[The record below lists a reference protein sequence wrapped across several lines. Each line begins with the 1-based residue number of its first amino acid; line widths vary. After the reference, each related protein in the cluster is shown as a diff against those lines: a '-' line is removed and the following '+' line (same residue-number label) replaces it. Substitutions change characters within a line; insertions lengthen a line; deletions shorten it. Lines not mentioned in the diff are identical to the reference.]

1 MTACVDWIEEAP
13 ALLMGLA
20 VVFVP
25 GAMITL
31 ALRVRG
37 FAVLA
42 LSPVISL
49 TLVGMGAVVAG
60 WARIPW
66 SWAVPFLGGAVIAA
80 GIFLLCRRLPTLPGL
95 DWPRSGGKD
104 PGQGPVGSSWR
115 GEGFLW
121 GGYAIAVVVLSWILL
136 RVIGDPQNFSQTYD
150 NSFHLNAVRWIA
162 ETRDGSSLTLTSMT
176 TSGKPPYFYPAG
188 WHDAVS
194 LVFMST
200 GATVP
205 AATNAM
211 ILITGAMVYPAGMLW
226 LIRTMTRL
234 RPGTLLVAGAL
245 VAGFS
250 AFPLLP
256 ISFGVLYP
264 NFMGEA
270 LLPSLLGLVLNLLRL
285 APDRQLSTVQ
295 SLVLGGVGVMGAAL
309 VHPSALMSLVVITLP
324 MLFIRGWRQG
334 RAMIRKEL
342 PLRSFL
348 LQLAGLVGC
357 LGIFWVLWS
366 KVRPADRFAV
376 WKPETD
382 FFHATVEAV
391 FTSPMGTYHPELLVS
406 ALILIGVVTIL
417 RTRRSLLW
425 VVAAY
430 ALLLW
435 LYIAVRALD
444 FDAGRTFF
452 TGIWY
457 NDAYRLAAL
466 VPIIGVPLSVI
477 GVEAVMGFL
486 QHRFAGPRHGTE
498 ETITATAG
506 IPEHLWAPSP
516 ALPLSADSPAPEAPG
531 PEAAP
536 EHHDAPVPRRTGASA
551 LPRRT
556 RPTELSWWVQT
567 STRTAAVML
576 AVILLGTQA
585 AQPMRH
591 LVADTHQKYLS
602 DADSPL
608 VDDHELDVIQH
619 IDQFVAPNEQV
630 LETPRKGGAVIYA
643 LAGRRVPGMHIA
655 FDQTG
660 DFMYLKEH
668 LNQAYTDPKVCE
680 AVDRGNYRFLA
691 WFPGREITDKRTDQ
705 YYTGWENLV
714 DSGVATEVYRS
725 GDAALLKIVAC

>member
-1 MTACVDWIEEAP
+1 MDWIEWGP

-20 VVFVP
+20 VVLVP
-25 GAMITL
+25 GAMIAL

-49 TLVGMGAVVAG
+49 ALVGVGAVLAG
-60 WARIPW
+60 RVGIPW
-66 SWAVPFLGGAVIAA
+66 SWAVPFLGAAVIAA
-80 GIFLLCRRLPTLPGL
+80 GIFVLCRLRPALPGI

-104 PGQGPVGSSWR
+104 PGHGPVGTSWR

-150 NSFHLNAVRWIA
+150 NNFHLNAVRWIA

-176 TSGKPPYFYPAG
+176 TNGRPPYFYPAG

-194 LVFMST
+194 LVFMGT

-211 ILITGAMVYPAGMLW
+211 ILITGAVVYPAGMLW
-226 LIRTMTRL
+226 LIRTMARL

-256 ISFGVLYP
+256 DSFGVLYP

-270 LLPSLLGLVLNLLRL
+270 LLPSLIGLVLNLLRL
-285 APDRQLSTVQ
+285 APDRQLSTLQ
-295 SLVLGGVGVMGAAL
+295 SLVLGGVGLMGAAL
-309 VHPSALMSLVVITLP
+309 VHPSSIMSLVVITLP
-324 MLFIRGWRQG
+324 LLFVRGWRQG
-334 RAMIRKEL
+334 RAMVRKEL

-348 LQLAGLVGC
+348 IQLTGLVGC
-357 LGIFWVLWS
+357 LAIFWVLWS
-366 KVRPADRFAV
+366 RIRPADRFAV

-382 FFHATVEAV
+382 FLHATLEAV

-406 ALILIGVVTIL
+406 ALILIGVVAIL

-425 VVAAY
+425 AVAAY

-435 LYIAVRALD
+435 LYVAVRALG

-466 VPIIGVPLSVI
+466 VPILGVPLSVI
-477 GVEAVMGFL
+477 GAEAVMGFL
-486 QHRFAGPRHGTE
+486 QRRFAGAGRIG
-498 ETITATAG
+498 ATAF
-506 IPEHLWAPSP
+506 
-516 ALPLSADSPAPEAPG
+516 
-531 PEAAP
+531 
-536 EHHDAPVPRRTGASA
+536 PR
-551 LPRRT
+551 
-556 RPTELSWWVQT
+556 WIQT
-567 STRTAAVML
+567 STRAAVVAL
-576 AVILLGTQA
+576 AVVLLGTQA
-585 AQPMRH
+585 AQPLRH
-591 LVADTHQKYLS
+591 MVADTHQKYLA

-619 IDQFVAPNEQV
+619 IDQFVATDEQV
-630 LETPRKGGAVIYA
+630 LESPRNGGAVIYA
-643 LAGRRVPGMHIA
+643 LTGRRVPAMHIA
-655 FDQTG
+655 FDQSG
-660 DFMYLKEH
+660 DFAYLKQH
-668 LNQAYTDPKVCE
+668 LNQAYTDPRVCQ

-691 WFPGREITDKRTDQ
+691 WFPGREITDQRTDQ
-705 YYTGWENLV
+705 QYPGWKNLV